1 MTAAHGRHRHA
12 ITVDISD
19 RQKAMRVSARS
30 LQRLV
35 RNVLALEG
43 IDAAEIGIRL
53 VGDRSMAMLNR
64 RWLSHEGPTDVITFP
79 LSDEGAAVLVGDIV
93 VSTETARRVAG
104 ELGWPARHELAY
116 YVVHGLLHLA
126 GYDDRSP
133 TDRRAMRAREKL
145 AMRAAGL
152 PAAPR
157 ATNPRRA
164 R

>member
-1 MTAAHGRHRHA
+1 MTAAHGRHRPA
-12 ITVDISD
+12 ITVDVSD
-19 RQKAMRVSARS
+19 RQTAMRVSARK
-30 LQRLV
+30 LQRVV
-35 RNVLALEG
+35 REVLSFEG
-43 IDAAEIGIRL
+43 IDAAEICIRL

-79 LSDEGAAVLVGDIV
+79 LSDENDAVLVGDIV

-126 GYDDRSP
+126 GYDDRAAA
-133 TDRRAMRAREKL
+133 DRRAMRARERL

-152 PAAPR
+152 PVAPR
-157 ATNPRRA
+157 STNPRTA

>member
-1 MTAAHGRHRHA
+1 
-12 ITVDISD
+12 V
-19 RQKAMRVSARS
+19 RS
-30 LQRLV
+30 
-35 RNVLALEG
+35 VLAFEG
-43 IDAAEIGIRL
+43 IDSAEICIRL
-53 VGDRSMAMLNR
+53 VSDRSMAGLNR
-64 RWLSHEGPTDVITFP
+64 RWLGHEGPTDVITFP
-79 LSDEGAAVLVGDIV
+79 LSDDGEPVLVGDIV
-93 VSTETARRVAG
+93 VSTVTANRVAG

-126 GYDDRSP
+126 GYDDRTP
-133 TDRRAMRAREKL
+133 ADRRAMRAREKL